1 MENALVYFL
10 ISAYSFPFLAI
21 FNACAAIYRSMGN
34 SKISMQV
41 SAGIN
46 IFNAIGN
53 AILIFWF
60 QMGAAGAALS
70 TLAAR
75 MVAAIYM
82 MVSVAR
88 KDNQVT
94 VRYSRLF
101 TLDHSMAGRI
111 LHVAIPSG
119 VENGLFQLGRVLV
132 VSIISLFG
140 TAQIAANAV
149 ANNLDSMGC
158 IAGQAMNLAMI
169 TVVGQC
175 MGAGEKQQAVYYT
188 KKLWKIT
195 YVITFCVNVVILFSL
210 PWILNIY
217 TLSPEAYRYAYILVW
232 IHNGIAILLWPTAF
246 TMPNALRAAG
256 DVKFTMYISILSM
269 GMFRIVF
276 SIILGI
282 YLGWGAIGV
291 WIAMVIDWIFRASM
305 FVWRFCKKKWL
316 EFKVI

>member
-1 MENALVYFL
+1 
-10 ISAYSFPFLAI
+10 
-21 FNACAAIYRSMGN
+21 
-34 SKISMQV
+34 
-41 SAGIN
+41 
-46 IFNAIGN
+46 
-53 AILIFWF
+53 
-60 QMGAAGAALS
+60 
-70 TLAAR
+70 
-75 MVAAIYM
+75 M
-82 MVSVAR
+82 MVLVAR

-119 VENGLFQLGRVLV
+119 VEDGLFQLGRVLV

-195 YVITFCVNVVILFSL
+195 SKTF
-210 PWILNIY
+210 
-217 TLSPEAYRYAYILVW
+217 
-232 IHNGIAILLWPTAF
+232 LW
-246 TMPNALRAAG
+246 
-256 DVKFTMYISILSM
+256 
-269 GMFRIVF
+269 
-276 SIILGI
+276 
-282 YLGWGAIGV
+282 
-291 WIAMVIDWIFRASM
+291 
-305 FVWRFCKKKWL
+305 
-316 EFKVI
+316 